1 MQDFSEIQTR
11 IHMLLDAASNGE
23 DVNISDELI
32 EEAGENFK
40 KALKRQFSN
49 EARQFKLRM
58 SNIGRPSCQLQMEQA
73 ETEKSR
79 MPYNH
84 VIRMLI
90 GDAVEAAIGMV
101 LKASGVNLTDEKSR
115 VSMDINGQ
123 FVDGEIDFEIDDEV
137 WDVKSASPYAF
148 MHKFSNGFNGVY
160 YNDTFGYVA
169 QLYGYAKAKG
179 KKMGGWIVVDK
190 SSGEVVVI
198 KATPTKEQ
206 LEFIEANVGET
217 VDIIANNEPFRKRF
231 REEVE
236 LFRGKPTGN
245 TIVPVVCTFC
255 SYMHKCWPDAKMMPK
270 AGSKAQQPKPTW
282 YVDYKNA

>member
-1 MQDFSEIQTR
+1 MNNFSEIQTR

-23 DVNISDELI
+23 DVNISDDLI

-73 ETEKSR
+73 EAEKSR

-101 LKASGVNLTDEKSR
+101 IKASGINLTDEKSR
-115 VSMDINGQ
+115 VSMDINGH
-123 FVDGEIDFEIDDEV
+123 FVDGEIDFEIDDEI

-148 MHKFSNGFNGVY
+148 MHKFSNGFNGLY
-160 YNDTFGYVA
+160 YNDSFGYVA

-198 KATPTKEQ
+198 KATPTAEQ
-206 LEFIEANVGET
+206 LEFIEKNVGET
-217 VDIIANNEPFRKRF
+217 VDIVANNEPFKKRF
-231 REEVE
+231 EPEVE

-245 TIVPVVCTFC
+245 TIVPMTCVFC
-255 SYMHKCWPDAKMMPK
+255 SYMHKCWPEATIKPK
-270 AGSKAQQPKPTW
+270 ALSTAAQPKPTW